1 MRRGTKKSGKD
12 GSSPTDFLHFKDFPR
27 PLNQKYYGAT
37 YLSKKNA
44 HVSSEYIHSI
54 GPFYISQ
61 QKKRGGG
68 LDIRHSIPRLLNKP
82 CLQEMQASG
91 IAQPRIPPLAH
102 ACVSACQQCTCY
114 HGHRLPTPVLAGS
127 GGKGARSVTPSLPC
141 SPARLT
147 FLSMIPFS
155 CLQLAIRTLGHHP
168 PAQVMLLEFPKA
180 NIA

>member
-1 MRRGTKKSGKD
+1 MALGICKKI
-12 GSSPTDFLHFKDFPR
+12 
-27 PLNQKYYGAT
+27 YIY
-37 YLSKKNA
+37 A
-44 HVSSEYIHSI
+44 HVSSEYVHSI

-61 QKKRGGG
+61 RKKKRGGG

-127 GGKGARSVTPSLPC
+127 RGKGARSVTHSPPC

-155 CLQLAIRTLGHHP
+155 CLQLAIRSLGHHP
-168 PAQVMLLEFPKA
+168 PRPNYALGIPQSEYSLTEGLLSSSCSLCCVKRLVLSLCFTGPRL
-180 NIA
+180 

>member
-1 MRRGTKKSGKD
+1 MALGICKK
-12 GSSPTDFLHFKDFPR
+12 
-27 PLNQKYYGAT
+27 
-37 YLSKKNA
+37 KKNA
-44 HVSSEYIHSI
+44 RFFRIRTQYRSLLHFSA
-54 GPFYISQ
+54 
-61 QKKRGGG
+61 KKKGGG

-114 HGHRLPTPVLAGS
+114 HEYRLPTPVLAGS
-127 GGKGARSVTPSLPC
+127 RGKGARSVTHSPPC

-155 CLQLAIRTLGHHP
+155 CLQLAIRSLGHHP
-168 PAQVMLLEFPKA
+168 PRPNYALGIPQSEYSLTEGLLSSSCSLCCVKRLVLSLCFTRPRL
-180 NIA
+180 

>member
-1 MRRGTKKSGKD
+1 MALGICKKYIYICTCFFRIRTQYRSL
-12 GSSPTDFLHFKDFPR
+12 LHFS
-27 PLNQKYYGAT
+27 AE
-37 YLSKKNA
+37 KK
-44 HVSSEYIHSI
+44 
-54 GPFYISQ
+54 
-61 QKKRGGG
+61 KGGG

-127 GGKGARSVTPSLPC
+127 RGKGARSVTHSPPC

-155 CLQLAIRTLGHHP
+155 CLQLAIRSLGHHP
-168 PAQVMLLEFPKA
+168 PRPNYALGIPQSEYSLTEGLLSSSCSLCCVKRLVLSLCFTGPRL
-180 NIA
+180 

>member
-27 PLNQKYYGAT
+27 PLNQKYYGAR
-37 YLSKKNA
+37 YLSKKCTCFFR
-44 HVSSEYIHSI
+44 IHTQYRSLLH
-54 GPFYISQ
+54 SQ
-61 QKKRGGG
+61 QKKKRGGG
-68 LDIRHSIPRLLNKP
+68 LNIRHSIPRLLNKP

-127 GGKGARSVTPSLPC
+127 GGKRRQVCYPFAALLPSPPHVPLND
-141 SPARLT
+141 SF
-147 FLSMIPFS
+147 FL
-155 CLQLAIRTLGHHP
+155 P
-168 PAQVMLLEFPKA
+168 PAGNQNPWSSSPPPKLCSW
-180 NIA
+180 NSPKRI